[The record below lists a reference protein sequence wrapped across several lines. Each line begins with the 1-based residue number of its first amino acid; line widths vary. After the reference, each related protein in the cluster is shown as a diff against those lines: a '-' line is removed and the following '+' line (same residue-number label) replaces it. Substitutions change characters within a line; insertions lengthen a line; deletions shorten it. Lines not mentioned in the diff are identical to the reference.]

1 MRPPPAA
8 ATCRWQH
15 PCRGACCPKP
25 RNRQSSN
32 HETGSDAVP
41 AHEASG
47 VVSKPATATT
57 EARRQPEQHADH
69 GERQFDV
76 VAAIEK
82 DPSRQREPRDEADRR
97 SIDVWMKLIEY
108 GSIMGDEFPAHEG
121 PSLLEMMAGIGSA
134 GSASRRS
141 RKRSAALAPTD
152 PCKTATGAPRHWFH

>member
-1 MRPPPAA
+1 MR
-8 ATCRWQH
+8 H
-15 PCRGACCPKP
+15 PVSFPNQRQRP
-25 RNRQSSN
+25 RKQDGNQ
-32 HETGSDAVP
+32 
-41 AHEASG
+41 
-47 VVSKPATATT
+47 K
-57 EARRQPEQHADH
+57 QHADH

-141 RKRSAALAPTD
+141 RKRSAALAPAD